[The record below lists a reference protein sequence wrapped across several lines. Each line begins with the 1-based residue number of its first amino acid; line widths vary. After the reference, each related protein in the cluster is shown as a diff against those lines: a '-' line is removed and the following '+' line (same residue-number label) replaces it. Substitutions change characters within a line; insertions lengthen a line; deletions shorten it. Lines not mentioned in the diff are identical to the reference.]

1 MSEYIYHSKGTPM
14 QDING
19 EISLPRKEIVRCCD
33 CKHYHDG
40 TDYKGER
47 YVMPYCLAIG
57 ALEFGALFEV
67 GDDDFCSWGER
78 KTVDA

>member
-1 MSEYIYHSKGTPM
+1 MSERIICN
-14 QDING
+14 DNG
-19 EISLPRKEIVRCCD
+19 GELREEIVRCRD
-33 CKHYHDG
+33 CVHFHDG

-47 YVMPYCLAIG
+47 YTEPHCLAIG

-78 KTVDA
+78 GSS